1 MSLIYGQDE
10 RLLPWACDKIGIY
23 RFRNDARAI
32 GREVNSELVGVVVW
46 DGFSECDCN
55 MHVASNG
62 AGNWLSRELLVHA
75 FAYPFLQLEYR
86 RVTAPVASRNQAAIR
101 FNQHLGFEIEG
112 VCKDG
117 TPDDDLIIMGM
128 TRANCRFIPPQ
139 ERRHHG

>member
-1 MSLIYGQDE
+1 MNLIYGQDE
-10 RLLPWACDKIGIY
+10 RLLPWACERIGIF
-23 RFRNDARAI
+23 RFREDARAI